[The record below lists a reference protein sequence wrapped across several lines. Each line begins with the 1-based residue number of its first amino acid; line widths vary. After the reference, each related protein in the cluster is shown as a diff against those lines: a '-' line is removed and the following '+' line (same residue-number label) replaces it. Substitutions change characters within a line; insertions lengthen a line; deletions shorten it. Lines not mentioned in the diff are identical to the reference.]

1 MRFMRASVFI
11 IAAAALALR
20 ERRGGQRHGARLQ
33 SLLPMVLPMVLT
45 TVLLMAAAGG
55 ASAAGPAVD
64 GAFARTVAAGGFDEL
79 CLPLTAGQ
87 RLRYRFRAEA
97 PLDFNIH
104 HHRGRE
110 VFYPVRA
117 TALRE
122 QPLAD
127 FTAPAADD
135 YCLMW
140 ENRGAHPVRVDGEIA
155 RGAGDSRRAAPAP
168 TPRP

>member
-1 MRFMRASVFI
+1 M
-11 IAAAALALR
+11 ALA
-20 ERRGGQRHGARLQ
+20 
-33 SLLPMVLPMVLT
+33 MVLM
-45 TVLLMAAAGG
+45 MAAVGG
-55 ASAAGPAVD
+55 ASAAGPAAD
-64 GAFARTVAAGGFDEL
+64 GAFTRTVAAGGFDEL
-79 CLPLTAGQ
+79 CLPLAAGQ
-87 RLRYRFRAEA
+87 RLRYRFVADA

-117 TALRE
+117 AALRE
-122 QPLAD
+122 QAATD

-155 RGAGDSRRAAPAP
+155 RSAAPAR
-168 TPRP
+168 TPRQ

>member
-11 IAAAALALR
+11 IAAAGPVLGAGPGA
-20 ERRGGQRHGARLQ
+20 QRHRARSPSRRAALTAA
-33 SLLPMVLPMVLT
+33 LLI
-45 TVLLMAAAGG
+45 AAGG
-55 ASAAGPAVD
+55 ALAGGPAVD
-64 GAFARTVAAGGFDEL
+64 GAFTRTIAAGGFDEL

-110 VFYPVRA
+110 VFYPVRV
-117 TALRE
+117 TARRE
-122 QPLAD
+122 QPLVD

-155 RGAGDSRRAAPAP
+155 RGASDAQRAAPER